1 MSASSS
7 TSHIMLSILTILKAD
22 LPRSLNV
29 FYETLNSY
37 HDYVLLRITLPVRSR
52 VAISEVTVS
61 NEKSSFK
68 IANYVGSLVRMKLP
82 VIAM

>member
-1 MSASSS
+1 M
-7 TSHIMLSILTILKAD
+7 
-22 LPRSLNV
+22 

-37 HDYVLLRITLPVRSR
+37 HGYVLLRITLPVRSR

-61 NEKSSFK
+61 NERLSFK
-68 IANYVGSLVRMKLP
+68 IAYYVGSLVRMKFP